1 VRDGDERFGIER
13 SEKLDIKKKS
23 KVRHS
28 DTLPA
33 KSRSRFLLPISS
45 RQIEESISIAEYTEQ

>member
-23 KVRHS
+23 KVH
-28 DTLPA
+28 T
-33 KSRSRFLLPISS
+33 S
-45 RQIEESISIAEYTEQ
+45 RQIEESISIPDFFPPNRGVDFYCRILPPEH